1 MAKLVKG
8 DKFPDFKFKIHT
20 GADSSISEIV
30 DGKRTQI
37 LVVRYIGCPPCVYDA
52 YCIQQRLDEFKAKG
66 VNVAV
71 MMQSTPENASEYLEK
86 HNLKLDF
93 PIICNPDQSIYKAL
107 DIFPAESMRALM
119 GGDEFAARAQLKFA
133 GMAGLGFEHGLYEG
147 DEQQLPAFFD
157 LDGDMTVIEAHY
169 ARGLVDIP
177 NVDEMLAKIG

>member
-1 MAKLVKG
+1 MAKLVRG

-20 GADSSISEIV
+20 GEDSSISEIV
-30 DGKRTQI
+30 DGKPTQI

-71 MMQSTPENASEYLEK
+71 MMQSTPENATEYLEA

-107 DIFPAESMRALM
+107 DIFPAESMAAL
-119 GGDEFAARAQLKFA
+119 GGGEEFAAKAQIKFA
-133 GMAGLGFEHGLYEG
+133 AVKACGFEHGKYEG
-147 DEQQLPAFFD
+147 NEQQLPAFFF
-157 LDGDMTVIEAHY
+157 LNGDMTVKEAHY
-169 ARGLVDIP
+169 ARGIVDIP
-177 NVDEMLAKIG
+177 TVDEMLAKI